1 MASRGAIEARCMK
14 AVAWIALVTVLPLSV
29 LAKEKPRPKILG
41 ILQVRVLTTNQ
52 QQAQTFYYGILR
64 TLALANSTM
73 TKCDW
78 CEQIANDRNGPVVL
92 DSISGPLP
100 KDLIGAVVINTDDA
114 DGLRKSLEKNKV
126 KVAKWKKW
134 TSVDAFAVFDPEGHQ
149 LIFVQAPDPGQPTLN
164 MPGAYAPP
172 SSHWSHVIHAGF
184 VVHDPAAMDHFYKDI
199 LGFHVYWHGGMKDG
213 ETDWVDM
220 QVPDGTDWIEYMLN
234 VPENADQQL
243 RGVMNH
249 IALGVSDIKVADQQL
264 LESNLHLPINEAPQM
279 GRDGKW
285 QLNLYDPDG
294 TRIELMEFTPV
305 EKPCC
310 SDYTGPHPKP

>member
-1 MASRGAIEARCMK
+1 MADRQAIEVRCLK
-14 AVAWIALVTVLPLSV
+14 AIAWIAVAAVLPLSV
-29 LAKEKPRPKILG
+29 LAKEKPRPRILA
-41 ILQVRVLTTNQ
+41 ILQVRVLTTNEK
-52 QQAQTFYYGILR
+52 QAHSFYYGILR
-64 TLALANSTM
+64 TLALANGTA

-78 CEQIANDRNGPVVL
+78 CEQIVTDSNGPIVL

-100 KDLIGAVVINTDDA
+100 KDFIGGVVFKTDDA
-114 DGLRKSLEKNKV
+114 DGLCKFLEKNKV
-126 KVAKWKKW
+126 KVEKLKKW
-134 TSVDAFAVFDPEGHQ
+134 TSGDAFAAFDPEGHQ
-149 LIFVQAPDPGQPTLN
+149 LIFVQPPDPSRPTLN

-172 SSHWSHVIHAGF
+172 SSHWPHVIHAGF
-184 VVHDPAAMDHFYKDI
+184 VVHDPAATDHFYRDI
-199 LGFHVYWHGGMKDG
+199 LGFHVYWQGGMKDG

-234 VPENADQQL
+234 VPDNADQQL

-249 IALGVSDIKVADQQL
+249 IALGVPDIKGADQQL
-264 LESNLHLPINEAPQM
+264 LESDLHLSIGEAPQI

-294 TRIELMEFTPV
+294 TRIELMEFIPV

-310 SDYTGPHPKP
+310 SEYTGPHPKP